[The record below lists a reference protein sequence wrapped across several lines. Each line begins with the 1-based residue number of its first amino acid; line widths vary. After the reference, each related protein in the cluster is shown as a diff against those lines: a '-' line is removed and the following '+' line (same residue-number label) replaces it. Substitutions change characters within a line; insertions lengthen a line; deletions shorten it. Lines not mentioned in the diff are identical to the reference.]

1 MSTRN
6 IKNAQQYTFPI
17 AIGEKNSCHE
27 VVMDIYNKDL
37 SNSYANPITVFD
49 RNSNTH
55 RKMRIVKLL
64 SITDSPERRCSNYVK
79 LGNGLYSARW
89 GYALN
94 VNAKHKFLVSCND
107 CMNTMLQE
115 ELMPKENKCLKCSNF
130 SFNVSGPV
138 SLDYPKTMLTN
149 KDVYEIPGKQLT

>member
-27 VVMDIYNKDL
+27 VVMTIYNQDL
-37 SNSYANPITVFD
+37 SKHYANPITVFD

-55 RKMRIVKLL
+55 RKIRIVKLL
-64 SITDSPERRCSNYVK
+64 SIADSPERRSSNYVK

-94 VNAKHKFLVSCND
+94 VNAKHNFLVSCND
-107 CMNTMLQE
+107 SMNTMLG
-115 ELMPKENKCLKCSNF
+115 
-130 SFNVSGPV
+130 V
-138 SLDYPKTMLTN
+138 
-149 KDVYEIPGKQLT
+149 